1 MQYDLGEPAFMTCWI
16 RRASKGSGEI
26 LEGWTVE
33 SFGEAILSL
42 ALGSNLPKLKKCVAR
57 VIMRPMQRVAE
68 I

>member
-42 ALGSNLPKLKKCVAR
+42 ALGSKSDQTEEVCS
-57 VIMRPMQRVAE
+57 QSYHETYAE
-68 I
+68 SG